1 MNNCGSVVATVSHVH
16 IVTFEAVSTYPK
28 AISTDPITITKVNTS
43 HVANDFYK
51 VSNQYIVVMI
61 VIIQQK

>member
-1 MNNCGSVVATVSHVH
+1 MPNCGYVVVTVSHVH

-28 AISTDPITITKVNTS
+28 EVPTYPITTTKVNTS
-43 HVANDFYK
+43 YVEYKFYK
-51 VSNQYIVVMI
+51 MSNQYVVVMI